1 MFRFWGD
8 DSWRRAADAEDNQ
21 HDLFSGPKLI
31 KKDNIAVVTAFRK
44 SLQEVGGFKC
54 VQEPLPT
61 KNSNNAVIYYLFFAS
76 PKDVAQRIIEDIF
89 AKYVQTSHLPNNEIE
104 SPAHAWNATCI
115 GAYTEKHDHNQAV
128 RKHCKEPFGGTI
140 SLELCL
146 NQNLIPE
153 NK

>member
-8 DSWRRAADAEDNQ
+8 DSWRRVADAEDNQ

-54 VQEPLPT
+54 VQEPLPM

-89 AKYVQTSHLPNNEIE
+89 AKYVALP
-104 SPAHAWNATCI
+104 
-115 GAYTEKHDHNQAV
+115 
-128 RKHCKEPFGGTI
+128 
-140 SLELCL
+140 
-146 NQNLIPE
+146 
-153 NK
+153 